1 MNLEKLMAHISIIPD
16 YRQPWKVEH
25 KLSDILLLTIC
36 AVISGA
42 EGWEDIQDFGEA
54 HIEFLKE
61 YGDFENGIPVHDT
74 IARVISYISPRKFH
88 ECFINWMRDC
98 HSSDD
103 GDIIAIDGKTL
114 RHSYDKSR
122 RRGAIHVISA
132 FPTMNGLVLGQIKT
146 NEKSNEI
153 TAIPE
158 LLNMLDT
165 KGKLIT
171 TDAMGCQKDI
181 AEKIHHQEGDY
192 LFSVKG
198 NQGRLQ
204 KAFEEK
210 FPLKELN
217 NPKYDSY
224 ATTEKG
230 HGREETRLHIVSDVP
245 DELIDFT
252 FEWKGL
258 KKLCVAVSFR
268 SEKDSGKKEPEML
281 VRYYISSADLTAEKF
296 ASAMRSHWDVENKLH
311 WRLDVAMNEDDCRIR
326 RGNAAELFSGIRH
339 IAVNILTENKEFK
352 AGLRRKMR
360 RAAMDREYLASV
372 LAGCGVS

>member
-1 MNLEKLMAHISIIPD
+1 MELKKLMEHISIIPD
-16 YRQPWKVEH
+16 YRQAWKVEH

-42 EGWEDIQDFGEA
+42 EGWEDIEDFGET
-54 HIEFLKE
+54 HLDFLKQ

-74 IARVISYISPRKFH
+74 IARVVSCISPAKFH

-103 GDIIAIDGKTL
+103 KDVIAIDGKTL

-132 FPTMNGLVLGQIKT
+132 FSTMHSLVIGQIKT
-146 NEKSNEI
+146 DEKSNEI

-158 LLNMLDT
+158 ILNMLDIN
-165 KGKLIT
+165 GKIIK

-181 AEKIHHQEGDY
+181 SEK
-192 LFSVKG
+192 S
-198 NQGRLQ
+198 
-204 KAFEEK
+204 
-210 FPLKELN
+210 
-217 NPKYDSY
+217 
-224 ATTEKG
+224 
-230 HGREETRLHIVSDVP
+230 HGREEIRLHIVCDVP

-268 SEKDSGKKEPEML
+268 SIIAEQKKEPEMT

-296 ASAMRSHWDVENKLH
+296 ATAIRNHWHVENKLH
-311 WRLDVAMNEDDCRIR
+311 WRLDVVMNEDDCKIR

-339 IAVNILTENKEFK
+339 IALIF
-352 AGLRRKMR
+352 
-360 RAAMDREYLASV
+360 
-372 LAGCGVS
+372 